1 MAAIVTDRLKLK
13 IVDSIV
19 TAFKDASIPHYV
31 GLGRSEYWNALDTVV
46 TPVNTAKE
54 ERDFMAGL
62 QSIKRLTGVSHVI
75 KRVNWVKGTIYH
87 QWDDTKTSYTNDFY
101 VLNDNFH
108 VYICL
113 RTGRNALGNEV
124 PSLIQPTN
132 SNNDPFQTSD
142 GYVWKFLYTISEL
155 EARQFMTAA
164 WMPTRVITAT
174 DSNSSGVEIKQKEIQ
189 DTAQPRRITSIVLVN
204 KGTGYNSA
212 PSVSV
217 VGVDARGNSLDSAQL
232 GLTSTVDSQGRIA
245 KIEFNTDSSTLD
257 YGLNEYA
264 NATITIGAPDSAGG
278 VQATAR
284 AVISPRAGFG
294 ANAMHD
300 LQTSGFALHCKI
312 DGADDDFILGND
324 FRQIGVIQR
333 PKKMQA
339 ADSDFIGNTGLVLKH
354 LKTNMPPN
362 NVFSVDKLIVGAS
375 SGAKAYVD
383 KVDSDKIYYHQ
394 TDVTGF
400 TLFQNGEVLTESNG
414 TGNGTIDSA
423 RIDGEVL
430 PYSGDLLYLNNRGA
444 IERSTN
450 QSEDIKII
458 LQL

>member
-19 TAFKDASIPHYV
+19 TAFKDTSVPHYV
-31 GLGRSEYWNALDTVV
+31 GLGRSEYWNATDTVV
-46 TPVNTAKE
+46 TPINTPKE

-62 QSIKRLTGVSHVI
+62 QSIKRLTGVSQVV
-75 KRVNWVKGTIYH
+75 KRVNWSRGTIYH
-87 QWDDTKTSYTNDFY
+87 QWDDTKVTYTNDFY

-113 RTGRNALGNEV
+113 RTGRNNLGNEV
-124 PSLIQPTN
+124 PSLIQPTG
-132 SNNDPFQTSD
+132 SNNDPFQLAD

-174 DSNSSGVEIKQKEIQ
+174 DSNSSGVEIKQEEIQ
-189 DTAQPRRITSIVLVN
+189 NTAQPRRITSIVLTN

-217 VGVDARGNSLDSAQL
+217 VGVDARGNVLDSAQL

-257 YGLNEYA
+257 YGLNEYIHA
-264 NATITIGAPDSAGG
+264 NVTIGAPDSSGG

-284 AVISPRAGFG
+284 AVISPQFGFG
-294 ANAMHD
+294 KNAMHD
-300 LQTSGFALHCKI
+300 LKTDAFALHCKI
-312 DGADDDFILGND
+312 DGADDDFVIGQD
-324 FRQIGVIQR
+324 FRQIGVIMR

-339 ADSDFIGNTGLVLKH
+339 VDSDFIGNTGIVLK
-354 LKTNMPPN
+354 KMKVNVN
-362 NVFSVDKLIVGAS
+362 QVFSVDKLIRGATS
-375 SGAKAYVD
+375 NAAAYVD
-383 KVDSDKIYYHQ
+383 KVQDSDIFYHQ

-400 TLFQNGEVLTESNG
+400 TPFVNGEVVEESNG
-414 TGNGTIDSA
+414 TGNASITNP

-430 PYSGDLLYLNNRGA
+430 PYSGELLYLNNRGA
-444 IERSTN
+444 IERSAN